1 MKKIGIKI
9 GILILKITYL
19 PFKLLK
25 VQNKVVY
32 ISRQFN
38 HPTLDFRLLKNEIE
52 KLDNNIKNVFLTKRI
67 EKGLWNGILYIFHMV
82 KQMYH
87 VATAKI
93 VIVDTYCIV
102 VSVLNHK
109 KETKIIQMWHALGA
123 IKKFGYQTIGKVA
136 GAEKEI
142 ADIMCM
148 HRNYNYVLCPSQITK
163 TYYCEAFNVDESKIK
178 YIGMPRI
185 DYILQPKN
193 TDKIYET
200 YPQLKE
206 KINVLYVPT
215 FRKGKKIKINKI
227 IEQFDTNKYNLIIKL
242 HPLDKKEY
250 TIKERNGVIIEDKF
264 TSYDLLPIVD
274 KIITDYS
281 SLAIEASLLNKPI
294 YFYTYDIEEYIQD
307 PGLNFNFEQEKIGKY
322 MAKTSGKL
330 LKLLEEPYDMR
341 ILEDF
346 KNKYINVNTDN
357 CSKQLANYILELM
370 NNNEY
375 QEKVEE
381 EYNTNSKEKLNA

>member
-9 GILILKITYL
+9 GILILKISYL

-38 HPTLDFRLLKNEIE
+38 HPTLDFKLLKEAIE
-52 KLDNNIKNVFLTKRI
+52 KLDHNIKQVILTKRI
-67 EKGLWNGILYIFHMV
+67 EKGLWNSILYIFHMV

-87 VATAKI
+87 VATAKV

-102 VSVLNHK
+102 VSTLKHK

-123 IKKFGYQTIGKVA
+123 IKKFGYQTIGKNT

-148 HRNYNYVLCPSQITK
+148 HKNYDYVLCPSETSK
-163 TYYCEAFNVDESKIK
+163 PYYCEAFNVKESQIK

-185 DYILQPKN
+185 DYILQQKN
-193 TDKIYET
+193 TDKIYEE

-215 FRKGKKIKINKI
+215 FRKGKKIKIQKI
-227 IEQFDTNKYNLIIKL
+227 IERFDTKKYNLIIKL
-242 HPLDKKEY
+242 HPLDHKEY
-250 TIKERNGVIIEDKF
+250 KCQTRDGIIFEDKF
-264 TSYDLLPIVD
+264 ISYDLLQIAD
-274 KIITDYS
+274 KVITDYS

-294 YFYTYDIEEYIQD
+294 YYYNYDIEEYTKD
-307 PGLNFNFEQEKIGKY
+307 PGLNFNFEQEEIGKY
-322 MAKTSGKL
+322 MAKTPEKL
-330 LKLLEEPYDMR
+330 LKLLEEQYDMR
-341 ILEDF
+341 ILENF
-346 KNKYINVNTDN
+346 KNRYISVNTNN
-357 CSKQLANYILELM
+357 CANQVAHYVLELM
-370 NNNEY
+370 NNEY
-375 QEKVEE
+375 QETVKEE
-381 EYNTNSKEKLNA
+381 FNANSKEELNV